1 MAMLNNQR
9 VYFIDCVVLSMH
21 CSFRIF
27 CMCFRQ
33 TDSETVLGACIYQG
47 SNRPHRLAVILQ
59 IRYTNF
65 TIMLQTITEAGL
77 AKTLKAAHFKLL
89 IHQSPGM
96 PGKCLSRKALWI
108 GICFAHFCQVP
119 SGGSIRIIAPDDY
132 YFGPVIET
140 AATRPALS
148 AEACEKLNAQMSW
161 LGSISFIYLIV
172 RIENFCR
179 IVCWNSSQ
187 YEDTIHSSLNHLLRV
202 LGRLR
207 GCILAEHAAPINTI
221 LWRNV
226 TNMNDEQG
234 MGCVTLKVS
243 HCTLS
248 RW

>member
-77 AKTLKAAHFKLL
+77 AKMLKAAHFKLL
-89 IHQSPGM
+89 IHQFPGM

-108 GICFAHFCQVP
+108 GIGFTHFCQVP

-148 AEACEKLNAQMSW
+148 AEACENLNAQMSW
-161 LGSISFIYLIV
+161 LGSISFIYLI
-172 RIENFCR
+172 I
-179 IVCWNSSQ
+179 
-187 YEDTIHSSLNHLLRV
+187 
-202 LGRLR
+202 LG
-207 GCILAEHAAPINTI
+207 
-221 LWRNV
+221 W
-226 TNMNDEQG
+226 
-234 MGCVTLKVS
+234 K
-243 HCTLS
+243 
-248 RW
+248 